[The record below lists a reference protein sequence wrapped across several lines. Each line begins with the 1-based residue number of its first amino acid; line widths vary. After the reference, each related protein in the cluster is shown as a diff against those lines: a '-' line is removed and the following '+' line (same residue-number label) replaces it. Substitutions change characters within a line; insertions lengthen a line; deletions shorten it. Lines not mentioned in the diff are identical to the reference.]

1 MLTQKQIKETFYY
14 KDGQLFWNING
25 GPSIVKG
32 SPVGTKNSEG
42 YLQVKYGGKTYK
54 VHRLIYMLHHDD
66 IPEKVDHRDTNR
78 LNNRIKNLRPA
89 TAEQNMQNRNAPSTN
104 TSGFKGIDK
113 FSGKWRARVVV
124 DGNRHTIGLY
134 DTAEEASKAR
144 DAVTAEHHGEFHKP
158 S

>member
-1 MLTQKQIKETFYY
+1 MLTRKQIKEIFYY
-14 KDGQLFWNING
+14 NAGKLFWNIDG
-25 GPSIVKG
+25 GPSIKRG
-32 SPVGTKNSEG
+32 TPVGTKNSEG

-66 IPEKVDHRDTNR
+66 IPEKVDHKDTDR
-78 LNNRIKNLRPA
+78 LNNDIRNLRPA

-104 TSGFKGIDK
+104 TSGFKGVDK

-134 DTAEEASKAR
+134 DTPEEAYKAR
-144 DAVTAEHHGEFHKP
+144 ASVVREYHGEFAIDT
-158 S
+158 